1 MKPSVVIVRTLFVG
15 WLVATVA
22 HQFARLRRY
31 TGLISVHGMTL
42 PIWTFFAPYP
52 GSQDAELLMRTF
64 DEDTN
69 PREWRHIEIYQQRRL
84 SHLLLHTNRRLEKV
98 VFDAVGE
105 IRVLIG
111 SRETQGSIVASPA
124 YLILLSV
131 VLAQAE
137 LPSEAKHV
145 QFMLIQSG
153 GYDNAAESLNPVF
166 VSDRH
171 PLADRGAP

>member
-1 MKPSVVIVRTLFVG
+1 MKPSVVILRALFVG
-15 WLVATVA
+15 WFVATVA

-31 TGLISVHGMTL
+31 TGVISVQGMTL

-52 GSQDAELLMRTF
+52 GSQDAELLFRTF
-64 DEDTN
+64 DEETN

-105 IRVLIG
+105 IRVLL
-111 SRETQGSIVASPA
+111 RNHDNQGSIVASPA

-137 LPSEAKHV
+137 LPSDAKHV

-153 GYDNAAESLNPVF
+153 GYDDAAGSLNPVF
-166 VSDRH
+166 ISDRH
-171 PLADRGAP
+171 PLADRSAV